1 MTNKHAG
8 AGEVNTREICLDML
22 MDICEKG
29 AYSHVVIRQTLNK
42 YQYLDKRDRAF
53 ITRIVEGTLE
63 NRIYIDY
70 VIDQVSNI
78 KVHKMKPL
86 IRNLLRMSVYQVLMM
101 DIVPA
106 AAACNEAVK
115 LAIKRSFGQ
124 LKGFVNGVLRAIIRN
139 IDNMKF
145 PNASVDL
152 VEHLNVMYSMPKWI
166 VEQLVYH
173 YGVEDASRIIKA
185 VSKHDERIC
194 VRMNTS
200 KASAADIIDSLE
212 SEGIK
217 VERSEVYKDA
227 IYISDIDFL
236 ENSQTFNDGLISVQ
250 DLSSMLVSV
259 IADPKEGNLCLDMC
273 AAPGGKAIHLYELM
287 NGKGKVIA
295 RDISDYK
302 VGLIEENIDRTESY
316 GVEAEV
322 FDALELDKE
331 MVGKA
336 DIVVADL
343 PCSGLGIMGKKSD
356 IKYNMTPDKEK
367 ELVALQRRM
376 LDQAWQYVKVG
387 GTLVYS
393 TCTLNKEENI
403 ENMKYI
409 EEKYPMERVDIS
421 AYVPE
426 GFCRGTAG
434 EGYLQMLPGIDGT
447 DGFFICKFRKTNE

>member
-8 AGEVNTREICLDML
+8 AGEVNTREIILDML
-22 MDICEKG
+22 IDICEKG
-29 AYSHVVIRQTLNK
+29 AYSHVVLRQTLRK

-63 NRIYIDY
+63 NKIYIDY
-70 VIDQVSNI
+70 VINQVSNI
-78 KVHKMKPL
+78 KVQKMKPL

-101 DIVPA
+101 DSVPA

-124 LKGFVNGVLRAIIRN
+124 LKGFVNGVIRAVIRN
-139 IDNMKF
+139 IDTMKF
-145 PNASVDL
+145 PNASLDL
-152 VEHLNVMYSMPKWI
+152 VEHMHIMYSMPKWI
-166 VEQLVYH
+166 IEQLVYH
-173 YGVEDASRIIKA
+173 YGVEDASRIIKG

-194 VRMNTS
+194 VRMNTA
-200 KASAADIIDSLE
+200 KATAEEIIAKLEAEDI
-212 SEGIK
+212 K
-217 VERSEVYKDA
+217 TERSEVYRDA
-227 IYISDIDFL
+227 LYISDIDFL
-236 ENSQTFNDGLISVQ
+236 ENSDTFNEGLISVQ

-259 IADPKEGNLCLDMC
+259 VADPKEGNLCIDMC

-287 NGKGKVIA
+287 KGKGKVIA

-322 FDALELDKE
+322 FDATELDKE

-356 IKYNMTPDKEK
+356 IKYNMTPEKEK
-367 ELVALQRRM
+367 ELVALQRAM
-376 LDQAWQYVKVG
+376 LDNAWQYVKPG

-393 TCTLNKEENI
+393 TCTLNRDENLD
-403 ENMKYI
+403 NMKYI
-409 EEKYPMERVDIS
+409 EEKYPLERVDIS
-421 AYVPE
+421 QYVPE
-426 GFCRGTAG
+426 GFCRGTAKD
-434 EGYLQMLPGIDGT
+434 GYLQMLPGIDGA
-447 DGFFICKFRKTNE
+447 DGFFICKFRRV

>member
-8 AGEVNTREICLDML
+8 AGEVNTREIILDML

-29 AYSHVVIRQTLNK
+29 AYSHVVLRQTLRK

-63 NRIYIDY
+63 NKIYIDY
-70 VIDQVSNI
+70 VINQVSNI
-78 KVHKMKPL
+78 KVQKMKPL

-101 DIVPA
+101 DSVPA
-106 AAACNEAVK
+106 ASACNEAVK

-124 LKGFVNGVLRAIIRN
+124 LKGFVNGVIRAVIRN
-139 IDNMKF
+139 IDTMKF
-145 PNASVDL
+145 PNASLDL
-152 VEHLNVMYSMPKWI
+152 VEHMHIMYSMPKWI
-166 VEQLVYH
+166 IEQLVYH
-173 YGVEDASRIIKA
+173 YGVEDASRIIKG

-194 VRMNTS
+194 VRMNTA
-200 KASAADIIDSLE
+200 KATAEEIIAKLEAEDI
-212 SEGIK
+212 K
-217 VERSEVYKDA
+217 TERSEVYRDA
-227 IYISDIDFL
+227 LYISDIDFL
-236 ENSQTFNDGLISVQ
+236 ENSDTFNEGLISVQ

-259 IADPKEGNLCLDMC
+259 VADPKEGNLCIDMC

-287 NGKGKVIA
+287 KGKGKVIA

-322 FDALELDKE
+322 FDATELDKE

-356 IKYNMTPDKEK
+356 IKYNMTPEKEK
-367 ELVALQRRM
+367 ELVALQRAM
-376 LDQAWQYVKVG
+376 LDNAWQYVKPG

-393 TCTLNKEENI
+393 TCTLNRDENLD
-403 ENMKYI
+403 NMKYI
-409 EEKYPMERVDIS
+409 EEKYPLERVDIS
-421 AYVPE
+421 QYVPE
-426 GFCRGTAG
+426 GFCRGTAKD
-434 EGYLQMLPGIDGT
+434 GYLQMLPGIDGA
-447 DGFFICKFRKTNE
+447 DGFFICKFRRV